1 MRRGSVFFIVTFE
14 HNFIHFSIVFI
25 ADFEQVNVSWVKLR
39 LTTDS
44 VMFAYFS

>member
-14 HNFIHFSIVFI
+14 HNFIHFSVFI